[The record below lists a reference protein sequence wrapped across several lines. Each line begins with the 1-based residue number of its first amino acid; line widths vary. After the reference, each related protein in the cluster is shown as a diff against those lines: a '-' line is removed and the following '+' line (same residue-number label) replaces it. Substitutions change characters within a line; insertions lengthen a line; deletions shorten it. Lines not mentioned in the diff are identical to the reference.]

1 MPSSQ
6 ICQNV
11 PFFLHVTTFGLV
23 MKLPR
28 FGNTVCKVEPKPTYF
43 HISKLHHI
51 DTLIYN
57 KLSVK
62 GKRMLNCH
70 SKVYNANF
78 TMQKRKFIP
87 LPRF

>member
-1 MPSSQ
+1 M
-6 ICQNV
+6 CH
-11 PFFLHVTTFGLV
+11 FLHVTTFGLV

-51 DTLIYN
+51 DTLIY